1 MSCGCGHHPSL
12 KGQLSVP
19 KSVTTG
25 DYEKLSNLPTINKRV
40 LKGDLTL
47 EDLGIDLV
55 DEEDV
60 EDMVAEAIKDL
71 PAGDGETYTIELN
84 AETGE
89 HELRN
94 SKGVAV
100 STFKIPKDY
109 LTEKDIQDIIDD
121 YIAPAEDEE
130 VDEMLDEVFGDDDEV
145 APAE

>member
-1 MSCGCGHHPSL
+1 MSCGCGRPSL

-19 KSVTTG
+19 KTVTTG

-60 EDMVAEAIKDL
+60 KDMVAKAIKDL

-84 AETGE
+84 AKTGE
-89 HELRN
+89 HELLN
-94 SKGVAV
+94 SAGKVV
-100 STFKIPKDY
+100 SAFKIPTDY
-109 LTEKDIQDIIDD
+109 LTAEDVQDILDEHIVGV
-121 YIAPAEDEE
+121 EDTD
-130 VDEMLDEVFGDDDEV
+130 VDEMLDEVLGDEEEV

>member
-1 MSCGCGHHPSL
+1 MSCGCGHPSL

-25 DYEKLSNLPTINKRV
+25 DYEKLSNLPTINKV
-40 LKGDLTL
+40 LLKGDLTL

-60 EDMVAEAIKDL
+60 KQMVEEATKDL

-89 HELRN
+89 HELLN
-94 SKGVAV
+94 SVGEVV
-100 STFKIPKDY
+100 STFKIPTDY
-109 LTEKDIQDIIDD
+109 LTAEDVQDILDEHIVG
-121 YIAPAEDEE
+121 AEDTD
-130 VDEMLDEVFGDDDEV
+130 VDEMLDEVLGDEEEV
-145 APAE
+145 APEE